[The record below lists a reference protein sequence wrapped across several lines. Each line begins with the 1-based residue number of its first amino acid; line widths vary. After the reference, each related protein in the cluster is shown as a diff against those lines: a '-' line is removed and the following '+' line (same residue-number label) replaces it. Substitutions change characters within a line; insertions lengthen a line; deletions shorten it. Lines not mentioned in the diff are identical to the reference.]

1 MAVDIDQ
8 LKILHYPHPALRR
21 KADPVGEV
29 TEEVQAVAKRMLEL
43 MHEAPGVGLAA
54 PQVGLNWRMFVA
66 NPTGEPED
74 DDVYINPTL
83 SQPSDETEVVEEGCL
98 SLPGVDVQVRRP
110 IEITIE
116 ATDLDGER
124 FTATSDQLPARIW
137 QHEYDHLDGR
147 LILDR
152 MSPLDRRA
160 NRKAIRALEADRS

>member
-116 ATDLDGER
+116 ATDTDGDVWDGEY
-124 FTATSDQLPARIW
+124 TYTSDGTCEFARSST
-137 QHEYDHLDGR
+137 L
-147 LILDR
+147 
-152 MSPLDRRA
+152 A
-160 NRKAIRALEADRS
+160 NRGFGSTSLTT